1 MIDFKFLQEIE
12 ELLSKYPEDKAK
24 KTRKNMVKQF
34 LVDLINGKNID
45 IYIQTVEKLGIRESG
60 FRVCC
65 FC

>member
-1 MIDFKFLQEIE
+1 
-12 ELLSKYPEDKAK
+12 
-24 KTRKNMVKQF
+24 MVKQF